1 MLKKKLIRNFIIYG
15 KIKSTEKRIDFLKN
29 DIEKIVN
36 LAKKN
41 TNATRNEITKK
52 ISHKKTED
60 KLFKYIVPTF
70 KDKKSGYVRQIKMNI
85 RASDGSRIAR
95 LEWSIPVIIEK
106 VKEKEDKPARN
117 ASHSDAGGIV
127 KVKSKSK

>member
-1 MLKKKLIRNFIIYG
+1 MLKKKLIRNFITYG
-15 KIKSTEKRIDFLKN
+15 KIKSTENRIKFLKN

-41 TNATRNEITKK
+41 TQASRNEITKR

-70 KDKKSGYVRQIKMNI
+70 KDKKSGYVRQVKMNI

-95 LEWSIPVIIEK
+95 LEWSIPVILEK
-106 VKEKEDKPARN
+106 KEPREKKAKPPVKE
-117 ASHSDAGGIV
+117 V
-127 KVKSKSK
+127 KTK